1 MFFDAISAAQRAQKN
16 ILQCVQIKKKIFL
29 VNYGPQTD
37 RYNNF
42 CKAIIFFSQHC
53 PFERFESNS
62 FYEQGKDITIALD
75 LGI

>member
-1 MFFDAISAAQRAQKN
+1 M
-16 ILQCVQIKKKIFL
+16 FL